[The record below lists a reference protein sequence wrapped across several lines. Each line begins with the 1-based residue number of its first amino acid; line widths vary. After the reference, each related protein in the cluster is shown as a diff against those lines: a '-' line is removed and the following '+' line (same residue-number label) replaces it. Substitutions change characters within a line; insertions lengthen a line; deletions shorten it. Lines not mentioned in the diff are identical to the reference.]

1 MIHQF
6 IERNSKAI
14 MTEELFADRIVNFL
28 YSRTR
33 EHSPKLLELLT
44 SARMSSLLGF
54 CNFDSPLSAALLGNK
69 RFLARCGVTL
79 DECIEAPEW
88 FTSPRRVFERQIQ
101 YWHCRPMVEDLD
113 TVVSPADS
121 RVLVGSLSAQSELFL
136 KDKFFN
142 YNELLGDRQNGK
154 WLKHFTKGDYA
165 IFRLTPDKYHYNHL
179 PVSGT
184 IVDFYEI
191 SGRYHSCNPG
201 AVVEVV
207 TPYSKNK
214 RIVTVI
220 QTDVPGGS
228 QVGLV
233 TMIEVVALMIG
244 EVVQCYSDKRYDVP
258 TKILPG
264 MFVRK
269 GQPKSLYR
277 PGSSTDVLLFQEG
290 RIRMADDLLGHMSRS
305 DVKSRFS
312 AGFGKNLVEID
323 VQVRSPIAYRGQDN
337 TQLKWIKD

>member
-6 IERNSKAI
+6 IERNSNMV
-14 MTEELFADRIVNFL
+14 MTEELFADRIVIFL
-28 YSRTR
+28 YSTAR
-33 EHSPKLLELLT
+33 EHAPKLLELLT

-54 CNFDSPLSAALLGNK
+54 CNFDLPLAAVLMGNK
-69 RFLARCGVTL
+69 HFLARCGVDL
-79 DECIEAPEW
+79 NECLESPDW
-88 FTSPRRVFERQIQ
+88 FTSPRKVFERKIK

-113 TVVSPADS
+113 TIVSPADS
-121 RVLVGSLSAQSELFL
+121 RILVGSLSAKSELFL

-142 YNELLGDRQNGK
+142 YKELLGDRQEGK
-154 WLKHFTKGDYA
+154 WLKPFAKGDYA

-179 PVSGT
+179 PVSGI

-191 SGRYHSCNPG
+191 SGCYHSCNPG

-214 RIVTVI
+214 RLVTLI

-233 TMIEVVALMIG
+233 AMIEVVALMIG
-244 EVVQCYSDKRYDVP
+244 EVVQCYSDKGYDVP
-258 TKILPG
+258 LKISPG

-277 PGSSTDVLLFQEG
+277 PGSSTDVLLFQQN
-290 RIRMADDLLGHMSRS
+290 RVRMADDLLCHMSRS
-305 DVKSRFS
+305 DVESRFS
-312 AGFGKNLVEID
+312 AGFGKTLVETD
-323 VQVRSPIAYRGQDN
+323 VQVRSPIAYRV
-337 TQLKWIKD
+337 